1 MARLLPNTLAA
12 FAAVL
17 IVAVSMNAVVTVPPA
32 YATSHILPE
41 LA

>member
-1 MARLLPNTLAA
+1 MTRLLPNTFAA

-32 YATSHILPE
+32 QMTSTVLPE

>member
-1 MARLLPNTLAA
+1 MTRLLPNTLAA
-12 FAAVL
+12 FAAVM

-32 YATSHILPE
+32 QMTTSALPE